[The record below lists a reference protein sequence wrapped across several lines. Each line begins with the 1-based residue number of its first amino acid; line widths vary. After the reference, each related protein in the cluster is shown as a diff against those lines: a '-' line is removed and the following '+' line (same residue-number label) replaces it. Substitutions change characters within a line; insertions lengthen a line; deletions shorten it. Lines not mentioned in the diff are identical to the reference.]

1 MALGTVASKPDCNLK
16 IIPVGMNYFHAH
28 KFRSRAVIEF
38 GTAIDVPAELA
49 KKFEGGGRRDA
60 IGEMLEVV
68 RQGLISVT
76 VTTPDY
82 DTLMVRSHCS
92 SRAAQADEA
101 TRSSKLFVVYTTPRA
116 RSFPYQESSS

>member
-1 MALGTVASKPDCNLK
+1 MALGTVQTKPDCNLK

-38 GTAIDVPAELA
+38 GTPIDVPVELA
-49 KKFEGGGRRDA
+49 QKFAGPGRRDA
-60 IGEMLEVV
+60 IGEMLETV

-82 DTLMVRSHCS
+82 DTLMVCI
-92 SRAAQADEA
+92 
-101 TRSSKLFVVYTTPRA
+101 TLFSNVKH
-116 RSFPYQESSS
+116 S

>member
-38 GTAIDVPAELA
+38 GTAIDVPPELA
-49 KKFEGGGRRDA
+49 QKFATTGKREA
-60 IGEMLEVV
+60 IGEMLENV

-82 DTLMVRSHCS
+82 DTLMVCTIPN
-92 SRAAQADEA
+92 AQ
-101 TRSSKLFVVYTTPRA
+101 T
-116 RSFPYQESSS
+116 